1 MAGGLPARID
11 RDALERII
19 QRAAELQTGNRDI
32 GDALTPDEVI
42 ALGRDVGIP
51 EGYLRQAMLEEQ
63 TRSGSAPPSGL
74 IDRWTGS
81 PECAAGRVIA
91 GTVDDLESSLLHWM
105 AEEETLALQRHTP
118 GRLTWEPLTDFQ
130 AHMRRAFRSGR
141 RPFMLIKA
149 DIVTATLSPLEPGYV
164 HVALTATARKQRSAW
179 VGGSTAIATTGV
191 AAAGVMV
198 ALGAFLPVALAP
210 ILLMTPLGFGVGRQY
225 RRVPERLQLGL
236 ERILDQLERGT
247 IRPRHEIPKRS
258 PGVLGIIEEVRKAL
272 NP

>member
-1 MAGGLPARID
+1 MAGGLPARIN

-19 QRAAELQTGNRDI
+19 QRAAELQTGNREI
-32 GDALTPDEVI
+32 GDALTPEEVI

-63 TRSGSAPPSGL
+63 TRTEVIPGSGILDHWVGV
-74 IDRWTGS
+74 
-81 PECAAGRVIA
+81 PECAAERVLA
-91 GTVDDLESSLLHWM
+91 GTVEGLEDTLLRWM
-105 AEEETLALQRHTP
+105 AEEETLTVQRHTP
-118 GRLTWEPLTDFQ
+118 GRITWEPLTDFQ

-149 DIVTATLSPLEPGYV
+149 DIVTATLSPLETGYV
-164 HVALTATARKQRSAW
+164 HVALRATALKQRSAW
-179 VGGSTAIATTGV
+179 VGGSAALATGGI
-191 AAAGVMV
+191 AAAGIMT

-210 ILLMTPLGFGVGRQY
+210 IVVMSALGYGVGRQY
-225 RRVPERLQLGL
+225 RRVPQRLQLGL

-247 IRPRHEIPKRS
+247 IRARHELPRRS